1 MWLWLV
7 SNALAAEPVLRP
19 YDTGV
24 IDRLTSFV
32 GIFILVGIAWA
43 MSENRKKVDWK
54 LVGWGVGL
62 QLLFGLVIMSPF
74 VSGIFYTVV
83 NGGVD
88 KLLSFAGDGANFVF
102 QPVQPHM
109 VEAMDG
115 SGEMA
120 NQFYVG
126 TVNGMSPPLKTFAF
140 WILPTIIFFSAL
152 MSALYHL
159 GVMQVL
165 VKGIAWVM
173 VRTLGTSG
181 AESLSA
187 AGNIF
192 VGQTEAPLL
201 IRPFVGTMT
210 RSELMAVMTGGFAT
224 VAGGVLGAYVGF
236 FSDGQGG
243 YIIPNLPGHL
253 VVASII
259 SAPAALAIAKVMVPE
274 MGVPATRG
282 SVDMPDDVRKSNVM
296 EAIAGGASEGM
307 KLALNV
313 AAMLIAIIAIVSMFD
328 WVIGLVPA
336 TICDSGPVFQSFVE
350 GAATC
355 GTKAVET
362 ADGVMEQAVS
372 GEPLSMSLL
381 LGWVFAPVAF
391 IMGVPW
397 AECVSVGRLLGDKVV
412 LTEIIAYLNLAA
424 LMTAEN
430 PVLSERGAVIASYA
444 LCGFANFGSI
454 GIQIAG
460 IGGLAEHKMPE
471 LASLGFRAMTAG
483 VIAACMTGAV
493 AGVML

>member
-19 YDTGV
+19 YDTG
-24 IDRLTSFV
+24 ILDRLTSFV
-32 GIFILVGIAWA
+32 GIFILVGIAWL
-43 MSENRKKVDWK
+43 MSENRRKVDWK

-62 QLLFGLVIMSPF
+62 QLLFGLVIMSPV
-74 VSGIFYTVV
+74 VSGVFYVVV

-109 VEAMDG
+109 VEAVDAT
-115 SGEMA
+115 GEMT

-159 GVMQVL
+159 GVMQFL

-282 SVDMPDDVRKSNVM
+282 KVEMPADVRRSNVM
-296 EAIAGGASEGM
+296 EAIASGASEGM

-313 AAMLIAIIAIVSMFD
+313 AAMLIAIIALVSMFD
-328 WVIGLVPA
+328 WFIGLAPI
-336 TICDSGPVFQSFVE
+336 TFCDSGVVF
-350 GAATC
+350 GMAGTC
-355 GTKAVET
+355 GVDAAGEAV
-362 ADGVMEQAVS
+362 M

-381 LGWVFAPVAF
+381 LGWLFAPIAF

-397 AECVSVGRLLGDKVV
+397 DECIPVGRLLGEKVV
-412 LTEIIAYLNLAA
+412 LTEIIAYLNLAG

-460 IGGLAEHKMPE
+460 IGGIAENKLPE